1 MSTEKKTAGNSG
13 VRSLERGLQLL
24 NCFGEN
30 HMSLSLTELAEMTE
44 LSTSTVERL
53 LKTLTEM
60 EYLEKNYQKKY
71 TLGDKMYQFMETMTN
86 RSNLRDIS
94 MPILTNLRDIYNETA
109 SLYIVQNHSRVCI
122 ATVESHEPLRRTVL
136 VGEVLPLK
144 RGAVGEVLLAWLP
157 YTERRKI
164 VGEDSYY
171 TEDYFS
177 GIREKG
183 FAINDGIQ
191 EPGVFAIAS
200 PIFDRDGSNI
210 AAISVSGPSSRLKSK
225 QKELEK
231 SILFYSNLISRSFG
245 LHNDI

>member
-1 MSTEKKTAGNSG
+1 MTTQKPASGNSG
-13 VRSLERGLQLL
+13 VRSLERGLQIL
-24 NCFGEN
+24 NCFIEN
-30 HMSLSLTELAEMTE
+30 HMSLSLTEIADMTS

-71 TLGDKMYQFMETMTN
+71 TIGQKMYHFMEAMTN

-94 MPILTNLRDIYNETA
+94 MPILNNLRDIYNETA
-109 SLYIVQNHSRVCI
+109 SLYIVQNENRVCI

-144 RGAVGEVLLAWLP
+144 RGAIGEVLLAWLP
-157 YTERRKI
+157 YNDRRKI
-164 VGEDSYY
+164 VGDDPYY

-177 GIREKG
+177 SIREKG
-183 FAINDGIQ
+183 YAINDGVQ

-210 AAISVSGPSSRLKSK
+210 AAISVSGPSARLKGK

-245 LHNDI
+245 LPTEV